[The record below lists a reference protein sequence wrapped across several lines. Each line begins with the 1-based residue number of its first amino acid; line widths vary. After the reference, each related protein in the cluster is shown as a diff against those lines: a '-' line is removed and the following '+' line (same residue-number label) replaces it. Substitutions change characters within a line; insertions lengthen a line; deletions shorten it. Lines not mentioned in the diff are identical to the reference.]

1 MAHGGTSLFDRMLS
15 HRPLA
20 VTLLLGFTGAMG
32 AFASRVHPDFSVEM
46 AFPSFDRSR
55 VDYERFK
62 HDFPFEDARA
72 ILAVEANDL
81 FTPAGLKRIAALE
94 NDLQHVPN
102 VIDTRGLSTVKDVVA
117 DGDGIKMDKLFP
129 SPDAPADELA
139 HGRVT
144 ATSDPLYTWNVAPPD
159 GHATIIEITLSKE
172 AASRDA
178 GRTAFLRAARAV
190 IAQHAEAARRAGVEQ
205 KLTLN
210 GLPVVRAEFVELINS
225 DLNRLFP
232 IAFLVVV
239 LLLQLTFRNLSDV
252 FASVVTILFSV
263 IWTVGAM
270 GVARVPLHVLTQLT
284 PIVVMIVS
292 ISDTVHVVTH
302 YKEHIRA
309 GGESRAGIVS
319 ACVHSAFPC
328 LLTEVTIAGGFLG
341 LVANDIVMIQHFGV
355 VTAAGMMLTWLAN
368 FTVLPLML
376 SFLKP
381 TVRSERAVQAEQM
394 SAAARLFQRFS
405 QWIERMITTRPRRV
419 VAGAAA
425 IAGISLAFSARSGK
439 EFYVYDD
446 LRPNAQ
452 LARNLRYIESVHG
465 GTVPMAVFI
474 EPKEKGRVPDAMLEP
489 QAMALID
496 RITHRVEADFPRE
509 VKNAASI
516 SKYLRKAHR
525 LLAGEEVARAT
536 PLPQSRSLT
545 AQELLAIDD
554 PRALRDV
561 LSFDRGTAAVST
573 MVPDEGSSHATQLI
587 AKLRAYLTDEEKATG
602 YKITLTGVFAISDG
616 VYQALVGGLLGSLAV
631 AVLISFLIFCAVL
644 RSWRLAAIALV
655 PNLLPLIFTLGFMSA
670 LHIDIKPSTVIIFS
684 ITLVIADDDT
694 IQYMARL
701 RDSYVARRKSGDADP
716 HRGAALETLRE
727 MGLPMFVT
735 ACAVSVGFLALL
747 FSEFLAL
754 ANLGLLIGVSL
765 LSAVFAD
772 LFLSPLLIMTLKPKV
787 GSE

>member
-1 MAHGGTSLFDRMLS
+1 MKLAWPSLFEKML
-15 HRPLA
+15 RRRRLTVALILA
-20 VTLLLGFTGAMG
+20 FTAGMG
-32 AFASRVHPDFSVEM
+32 ALASRVHPDFSVEM

-62 HDFPFEDARA
+62 RDFPFEDARA
-72 ILAVEANDL
+72 ILAVEAPDL
-81 FTPAGLKRIAALE
+81 FTPAGLHRLAALE
-94 NDLQHVPN
+94 DDLQHIPN
-102 VIDTRGLSTVKDVVA
+102 VIDTRGLTTAKDVVA

-129 SPDAPADELA
+129 KLDAPPDELA
-139 HGRVT
+139 RGRAT
-144 ATSDPLYTWNVAPPD
+144 ATTDPLYAWNLAPPD
-159 GHATIIEITLSKE
+159 GRATLIEITLSKE

-190 IAQHAEAARRAGVEQ
+190 VARHAELAKQAGVEQ
-205 KLTLN
+205 KLRLN

-225 DLNRLFP
+225 DLNKLFP
-232 IAFLVVV
+232 IAFLLVV
-239 LLLQLTFRNLSDV
+239 LLLYLTFRNFSDV
-252 FASVVTILFSV
+252 LASVVTILFSV

-270 GVARVPLHVLTQLT
+270 GIAGVPLHVLTQLT

-302 YKEHIRA
+302 FKEHIRA
-309 GGESRAGIVS
+309 GGASHEGIVE
-319 ACVHSAFPC
+319 ACAHSAFPC

-341 LVANDIVMIQHFGV
+341 LVANDIVMIQHFGF

-368 FTVLPLML
+368 FTVLPLAL

-381 TVRSERAVQAEQM
+381 TVRTERAVEAEQL
-394 SAAARLFQRFS
+394 SASARLFQRFS
-405 QWIERMITTRPRRV
+405 RFIERMITTRPRRV
-419 VAGAAA
+419 IAGAAA
-425 IAGISLAFSARSGK
+425 IAGLSLLFGVRSGK

-446 LRPNAQ
+446 LRPNSQ

-465 GTVPMAVFI
+465 GTVPMAVYV
-474 EPKEKGRVPDAMLEP
+474 EPKTRQTDAMLEP
-489 QAMALID
+489 AAVALID
-496 RITHRVEADFPRE
+496 RITHRLETDFPRE

-525 LLAGEEVARAT
+525 LLAGEEQAKAS
-536 PLPQSRSLT
+536 PLPASRALT
-545 AQELLAIDD
+545 VQELLAIDD

-561 LSFDRGTAAVST
+561 LSFDHGVAAVST

-587 AKLRAYLTDEEKATG
+587 KKLKQYLSDEEKSTG
-602 YKITLTGVFAISDG
+602 YRITLTGVFAISDG
-616 VYQALVGGLLGSLAV
+616 VYQSLVGGLVGSLAV
-631 AVLISFLIFCAVL
+631 AVVISFLIFCLVL

-655 PNLLPLIFTLGFMSA
+655 PNLLPLMFTLGFMSV
-670 LHIDIKPSTVIIFS
+670 LHIDIKPSTVILFS

-701 RDSYVARRKSGDADP
+701 RDSYVALRKGGNAEP
-716 HRGAALETLRE
+716 HRNASLETLRD

-735 ACAVSVGFLALL
+735 ACAVSIGFLVLL

-754 ANLGLLIGVSL
+754 ANLGLLLGVSL

-772 LFLSPLLIMTLKPKV
+772 LFLSPLLIMTLKPKI
-787 GSE
+787 GRDD